1 MAAGGRGEARFKAQF
16 MSLRLDGAL
25 PQCLEGEKYFN
36 QTPDGYKGINKNP
49 AVFTNQG
56 MWDIYSSK
64 QLITWMHE
72 HSILLDDGMP
82 TVCGGNEDYNGV
94 VDYPCIK
101 YNATSDNWE
110 IIGSPIYDG

>member
-1 MAAGGRGEARFKAQF
+1 MVIFRNFKYILEKLVSFQYLSALGPFLMAAGGRGEARFKAQF

-56 MWDIYSSK
+56 M
-64 QLITWMHE
+64 
-72 HSILLDDGMP
+72 
-82 TVCGGNEDYNGV
+82 
-94 VDYPCIK
+94 
-101 YNATSDNWE
+101 
-110 IIGSPIYDG
+110 